1 MAKESF
7 ILVSLE
13 EGKTKKLARTISNET
28 CRKILNYLAT
38 KDYATET
45 QIAKDLGI
53 PISTAHY
60 NMKALQDNGLVEV
73 EEFHYS
79 KKGREIDHYTLA
91 NKLIVIAPKE
101 PSEKI
106 MNKLKKILP
115 VALIVVVAAGLM
127 KAVQLLRTPKLL
139 AAGTMQYT
147 GSARDAAVNVA
158 EEAVFE
164 AAPIAA
170 KAGGDI
176 AAAPMAEKA
185 VTETAA
191 RAPEAISYFSNETI
205 LWFLIGAACAIA
217 VFFIIDLLR
226 KKKAK
231 KRKSRFMSNNV

>member
-28 CRKILNYLAT
+28 CRKILNYLST
-38 KDYATET
+38 KDYATES
-45 QIAKDLGI
+45 QISKDLGI

-60 NMKALQDNGLVEV
+60 NMKALQENGLVEV

-106 MNKLKKILP
+106 LNKLKKILP

-127 KAVQLLRTPKLL
+127 KIVQLTKAPKLL
-139 AAGTMQYT
+139 ATSSMQYA
-147 GSARDAAVNVA
+147 GDAA
-158 EEAVFE
+158 EEAVFQVAPMAE
-164 AAPIAA
+164 REGGDLAAAPIA
-170 KAGGDI
+170 
-176 AAAPMAEKA
+176 EKA
-185 VTETAA
+185 VAETAA
-191 RAPEAISYFSNETI
+191 RAPEITSYFSNETI
-205 LWFLIGAACAIA
+205 LWFLIGAASAIV

-226 KKKAK
+226 KKRAK
-231 KRKSRFMSNNV
+231 KRRRMQRRKL